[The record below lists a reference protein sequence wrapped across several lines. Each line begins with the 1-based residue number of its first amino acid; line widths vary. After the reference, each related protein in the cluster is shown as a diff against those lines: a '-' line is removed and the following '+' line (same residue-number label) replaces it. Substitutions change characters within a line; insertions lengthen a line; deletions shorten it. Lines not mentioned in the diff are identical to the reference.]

1 MRKAPILLK
10 HRQERMAVKLPL
22 SIARNEKERHGTN
35 IQQEELRSNYLRWW
49 TEHIALRN
57 GADNVRLMLPRS
69 VSKVSTGC
77 SKVSLPV
84 RCVMALPS

>member
-1 MRKAPILLK
+1 MRRPPFCSSTDKNEWPLNYHYPLRGMRKND
-10 HRQERMAVKLPL
+10 MAQT
-22 SIARNEKERHGTN
+22 SNRRNE
-35 IQQEELRSNYLRWW
+35 SNYLRWW